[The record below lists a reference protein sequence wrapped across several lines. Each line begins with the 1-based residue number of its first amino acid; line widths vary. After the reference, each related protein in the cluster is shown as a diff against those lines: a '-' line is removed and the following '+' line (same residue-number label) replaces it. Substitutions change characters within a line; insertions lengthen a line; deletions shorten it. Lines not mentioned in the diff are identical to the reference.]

1 MDNQPQN
8 VHLRSSG
15 ERVRS
20 RMGEPVRSGAPVGVP
35 RGTAVRTGA
44 AVGVPRGTA
53 VRTGV
58 VEGERTGVG
67 VTWETTGTVMATMT
81 MTMA

>member
-1 MDNQPQN
+1 
-8 VHLRSSG
+8 
-15 ERVRS
+15 
-20 RMGEPVRSGAPVGVP
+20 MGEPVRAGAPVRSGAP
-35 RGTAVRTGA
+35 
-44 AVGVPRGTA
+44 VGVPRGTA

-67 VTWETTGTVMATMT
+67 VSWETTGTVMATMT